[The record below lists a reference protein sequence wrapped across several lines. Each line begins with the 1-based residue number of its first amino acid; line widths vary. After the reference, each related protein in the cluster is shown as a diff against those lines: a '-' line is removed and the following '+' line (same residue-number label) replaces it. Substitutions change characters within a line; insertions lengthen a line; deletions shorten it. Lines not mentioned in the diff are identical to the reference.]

1 MSINYDF
8 MLLALRKLQ
17 AGVEADMLTLDQL
30 RKKSHEDLV
39 QEVIRA
45 QGTILTISKNFI
57 ELFSVHVELFN
68 ELGKKSE
75 QQDKNSSSG

>member
-1 MSINYDF
+1 